1 MEKSTTAQ
9 RLREIMDERGL
20 RQVDVL
26 NLCKPYC
33 KMFDVRLDKSHLSQ
47 YLSGRIIPKQ
57 DKLSVL
63 GYALGVS
70 EAWLMGFD
78 VDRKPTN
85 RVSVV
90 RDISPQ
96 EEVIIEETRRLNNE
110 GRDLL
115 MKYLE
120 YLDMQYKK

>member
-9 RLREIMDERGL
+9 RLREIMDERNL

-85 RVSVV
+85 RVHVV
-90 RDISPQ
+90 HNLSPQ
-96 EEVIIEETRRLNNE
+96 EELLIEETRRLNNE
-110 GRDLL
+110 GHDLL